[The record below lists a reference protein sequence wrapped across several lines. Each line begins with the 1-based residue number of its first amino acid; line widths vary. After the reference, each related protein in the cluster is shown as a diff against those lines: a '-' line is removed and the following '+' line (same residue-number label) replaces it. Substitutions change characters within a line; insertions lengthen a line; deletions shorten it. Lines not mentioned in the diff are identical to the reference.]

1 VEDGTSRSILCLA
14 SYEKGA
20 SLLDELKR
28 LGRHVILL
36 TTAELENAP
45 WPREVIDELFVMPEL
60 VAGDDLI
67 NGVSYL
73 ARTREIERI
82 IPLDDYDVLMA
93 AYLREHLRLP
103 GLGVSRARLVRDKLA
118 MRVAAQDA
126 GILVPQFAHVL
137 NHDRIRDF
145 VNSVLAP
152 WVLKPRMEVSSIGI
166 SRIEQEDDLWQRIE
180 TLGDRQSHFLLE
192 RYVPGNVYHV
202 DSIVHGGQVL
212 FAEAHGYAR
221 PPMDVFHGGG
231 IAMSRTLERGSE
243 DAELVQSLN
252 RDILGALEMKDGI
265 AHLELIKGR
274 HDGQLYFLE
283 VGARVGGAHTA
294 EMVEATT
301 GINLWREWARVEVLG
316 AAYRLPQA
324 AQRYGG
330 VLVSLAR
337 QEHPDT
343 SGYTDPE
350 IVYRV
355 TKHHHVGFVL
365 CADEPGRIR
374 DLQEQYSRRIAD
386 DFAATM
392 PAWEE
397 RPPNA

>member
-1 VEDGTSRSILCLA
+1 MEDGNSRSVLCLA

-20 SLLDELKR
+20 ALLDELKQ
-28 LGRHVILL
+28 LGRQVILL
-36 TTAELENAP
+36 TTAELESAP

-60 VAGDDLI
+60 VAGEDLI

-73 ARTREIERI
+73 ARTRAIERI
-82 IPLDDYDVLMA
+82 IPLDDYDVLTA
-93 AYLREHLRLP
+93 AHLREHLRLP
-103 GLGVSRARLVRDKLA
+103 GPGVSRARLVRDKLA
-118 MRVAAQDA
+118 MRVAARDA
-126 GILVPQFAHVL
+126 GILVPEFVHVL
-137 NHDRIRDF
+137 NHDHIRAF
-145 VNSVLAP
+145 TRSVPTP

-166 SRIEQEDDLWQRIE
+166 SRIEQEGDLWQRIE
-180 TLGDRQSHFLLE
+180 ALGDRQSHSLVE
-192 RYVPGNVYHV
+192 RYVPGNVFHV
-202 DSIVHGGQVL
+202 DSILHGGQVL
-212 FAEAHGYAR
+212 FAEVHGYGR

-231 IAMSRTLERGSE
+231 IAMTRTLERGSE
-243 DAELVQSLN
+243 DAQLLQSLN
-252 RDILGALEMKDGI
+252 RDILGALEMQDGI
-265 AHLELIKGR
+265 AHLELIKGH
-274 HDGQLYFLE
+274 HDGQFYFLE

-294 EMVEATT
+294 EMVEAAT
-301 GINLWREWARVEVLG
+301 GVNLWREWARIEVLG
-316 AAYRLPQA
+316 AAYRLPEA
-324 AQRYGG
+324 KQRYGG
-330 VLVSLAR
+330 VLISLAR

-374 DLQEQYSRRIAD
+374 ELQEQYSRRIAE